1 MIVECIEMIFMGN
14 LMIVM
19 GMVVVVVSVVIMF
32 WFVVMFLVMKI
43 SFAMMLLENILKSH
57 DLVTRECVK
66 EEFTLHF
73 SLSMTHSS

>member
-1 MIVECIEMIFMGN
+1 MIVEWIEMIVMGN

-32 WFVVMFLVMKI
+32 WFVVMFLV
-43 SFAMMLLENILKSH
+43 MMLLENILKSH

>member
-1 MIVECIEMIFMGN
+1 MIVECIE
-14 LMIVM
+14 MIVM

-32 WFVVMFLVMKI
+32 LFVVMFLVMMLW
-43 SFAMMLLENILKSH
+43 FAMMLLENTLKSR
-57 DLVTRECVK
+57 DLVTRECDK